1 MKLHITCFECPAT
14 AFAPFDGERFIASE
28 LYRELGWIVSV
39 VGSNRP
45 TEPLIA
51 PLCPVCAASLY
62 PELVAS
68 ASAYFRA
75 QAEHRQRS
83 AN

>member
-28 LYRELGWIVSV
+28 LYSSLGWLLAV
-39 VGSNRP
+39 VGGRE
-45 TEPLIA
+45 TTIA
-51 PLCPVCAASLY
+51 PICPVCAARLY
-62 PELVAS
+62 PEKVAA
-68 ASAYFRA
+68 ASEYFRTQA
-75 QAEHRQRS
+75 QHRNRS